1 MDQVNK
7 LKNVDYVLSSQAFDL
22 DLEEFE
28 GRRKNLTKIKKFHK

>member
-7 LKNVDYVLSSQAFDL
+7 IKNVDYVLSSQAFDL

-28 GRRKNLTKIKKFHK
+28 GMEKTT